1 MATAQ
6 PLDSELEVSNRSPIR
21 SGLGVL
27 CAAVLAMAL
36 TGPGQTI
43 GVSVFIDHFVDDL
56 SISRAQ
62 VSTAYL
68 IGTLCASLLLPQV
81 GRAIDRVG
89 VRKSQIVIGLLFAGA
104 IANMSLVMGVI
115 TLTIGFFGIRFLGQG
130 SLSLVSGLSVSLR
143 FTEGRGT
150 ALGLHSTVAA
160 GLLATMPILLSTAIS
175 IFGWRGAW
183 LNAAVV
189 VGIAVPSLA
198 IFGLRSMPTSSA
210 EASKAEA
217 AQNPTVAR
225 QFDRS
230 EAISTRAFWIVALVS
245 GAAGML
251 GTALN
256 FHQIDL
262 LGDVGLSSTAA
273 ATLFLPQVI
282 GSSIAGLS
290 VGAVIDRVGT
300 RFLPAVGAG
309 LLVLAHV
316 LAASAAPGF
325 RVIIYAIVLGSAGGA
340 INTTTNALLPL
351 WFGTRHLGS
360 IQGTLRVTNAGA
372 SAVGPV
378 TLALLQARFGSYP
391 PAILL
396 ISSLAVAAMVFALLP
411 PFPSGHST
419 EESAQDRA
427 DLTESL

>member
-6 PLDSELEVSNRSPIR
+6 TSDRELERSNPIR
-21 SGLGVL
+21 AGLGVL
-27 CAAVLAMAL
+27 AAAVAAMAL

-104 IANMSLVMGVI
+104 IANMSLVMGLV

-130 SLSLVSGLSVSLR
+130 SLSLVAGISVSLR

-150 ALGLHSTVAA
+150 ALGIHSTLSAA
-160 GLLATMPILLSTAIS
+160 LLATMPVMLAAAIS
-175 IFGWRGAW
+175 AFGWRGAW
-183 LNAAVV
+183 LAAAVV
-189 VGIAVPSLA
+189 VAVAVPSLA
-198 IFGLRSMPTSSA
+198 IFGLRSMPSSSA

-217 AQNPTVAR
+217 AQSPTTVR

-230 EAISTRAFWIVALVS
+230 EALRTRAFWIVATVS
-245 GAAGML
+245 ASAGML

-262 LGDVGLSSTAA
+262 LGDVGLSTTAA

-282 GSSIAGLS
+282 GSSIAGIT

-300 RFLPAVGAG
+300 RFLPALGAA
-309 LLVLAHV
+309 LLVVAHL
-316 LAASAAPGF
+316 LAASAAPGL
-325 RVIIYAIVLGSAGGA
+325 RVIIYATVLGAAGGS

-360 IQGTLRVTNAGA
+360 IQGTLRVTNAAA

-378 TLALLQARFGSYP
+378 TLALLQARFNSYP

-396 ISSLAVAAMVFALLP
+396 ISSIAVAAMLFAFTR
-411 PFPSGHST
+411 PFPDGYPKGEST
-419 EESAQDRA
+419 QDRA
-427 DLTESL
+427 DFAEPV